1 MCRMYDLGGRS
12 DESCCCNW
20 GSVIGGLNKSVLESV
35 NLLYVLIGSIE
46 RDN

>member
-1 MCRMYDLGGRS
+1 MRVAAVIGV
-12 DESCCCNW
+12 CNW
-20 GSVIGGLNKSVLESV
+20 GLNKSVLKSV